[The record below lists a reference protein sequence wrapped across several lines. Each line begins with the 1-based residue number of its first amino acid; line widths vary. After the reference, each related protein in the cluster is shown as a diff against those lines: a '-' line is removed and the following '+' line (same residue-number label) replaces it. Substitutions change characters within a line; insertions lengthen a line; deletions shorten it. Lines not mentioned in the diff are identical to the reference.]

1 MDDTDKKRKDWANY
15 ALNEEDEKASLKD
28 SPGSIRISE
37 GAPMHK
43 GTPAGLWAGFILLA
57 VALAVVAKYGYSMW
71 GQHSS
76 QLAQLPGLVNSLAR
90 VGTRVDNAEAK
101 LQAWMAERDDL
112 VRRVAVLDRKVS
124 STLRLARK
132 QTQEL
137 VAQVQSQMQ
146 HELDTRAQAIEARLT
161 RFESDQ
167 DAERVQLAQLQEEV
181 ANARQEIATVRTD
194 TDRELASLRQQQAQS
209 QGKLETIAT
218 QLDRQRIDFEV
229 AKNEVREL
237 TPEISLRVT
246 RTNASYQRYEGWMW
260 YEPDRRTLW
269 IADQGVQ
276 QPVALRPKQGGE
288 PYELVV
294 TRVDKNGATGYLLV
308 PAGGTSDTKASF
320 AAQDG
325 QLAVRQ

>member
-1 MDDTDKKRKDWANY
+1 MDNTDKKREDWTDY
-15 ALNEEDEKASLKD
+15 PLNDKDEKANPKD
-28 SPGSIRISE
+28 SAGSIRIHE
-37 GAPMHK
+37 AAPMRK
-43 GTPAGLWAGFILLA
+43 RTPAGLWAGL
-57 VALAVVAKYGYSMW
+57 VALAIALVVVAKYDYSML
-71 GQHSS
+71 GQHNS
-76 QLAQLPGLVNSLAR
+76 QLAQLPGVVNSLAQ

-101 LQAWMAERDDL
+101 LQAWMAERDAL

-124 STLRLARK
+124 SALRLTRK

-137 VAQVQSQMQ
+137 VAQVQSRMEQ
-146 HELDTRAQAIEARLT
+146 ELDTRAQAIEARLI
-161 RFESDQ
+161 RFESNQ
-167 DAERVQLAQLQEEV
+167 DAEDVQLAQLQEEV
-181 ANARQEIATVRTD
+181 ANVRQEMATVRTD
-194 TDRELASLRQQQAQS
+194 TERELASLRQQQTQS
-209 QGKLETIAT
+209 QSKLETIASR
-218 QLDRQRIDFEV
+218 LDRQRVDFEV

-308 PAGGTSDTKASF
+308 PAASTLDTKMSF

-325 QLAVRQ
+325 GLAVR